1 MDEQAKKQSAAT
13 RLSSLERRVRHIL
26 GSAHINRP
34 SVTVIDW
41 VHDAAQ
47 NPVLARLGIGSDD

>member
-1 MDEQAKKQSAAT
+1 MDEQTTNESVGT
-13 RLSSLERRVRHIL
+13 WLSSLERRVRHML

-41 VHDAAQ
+41 VHDAAR
-47 NPVLARLGIGSDD
+47 NPVLARLGIDSDD